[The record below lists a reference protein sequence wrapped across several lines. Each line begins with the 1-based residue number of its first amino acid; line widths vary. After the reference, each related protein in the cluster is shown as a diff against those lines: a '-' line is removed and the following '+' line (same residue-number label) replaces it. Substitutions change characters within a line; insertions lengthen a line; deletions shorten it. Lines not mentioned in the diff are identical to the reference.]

1 MIAHKENMSNE
12 ESNALINLRGYH
24 SDEDEKPTGHPK
36 VNLQLFC
43 NTFLLLV
50 LIHPIYIQYKLQ
62 KYSELDS
69 AMKAELDF
77 FLPKNFEKGGYMYQR
92 KVVARK
98 VNGKFYAGYIY
109 IFIQINYFSFLTPF

>member
-1 MIAHKENMSNE
+1 MSNE
-12 ESNALINLRGYH
+12 ESNALLNLRGYH

-77 FLPKNFEKGGYMYQR
+77 FLPKNFEKGGFMYQR
-92 KVVARK
+92 KVVTRK

-109 IFIQINYFSFLTPF
+109 IYSFKLIISHS